1 LITKVSAEGSE
12 KSVLNLDLQKVSEI
26 GTTVSL
32 IKMEGR
38 GALTAD
44 EAFVKL
50 QLYFNQHGKDI
61 SINQLFAQDPERF
74 EKFQ

>member
-1 LITKVSAEGSE
+1 M
-12 KSVLNLDLQKVSEI
+12 D
-26 GTTVSL
+26 
-32 IKMEGR
+32 GR